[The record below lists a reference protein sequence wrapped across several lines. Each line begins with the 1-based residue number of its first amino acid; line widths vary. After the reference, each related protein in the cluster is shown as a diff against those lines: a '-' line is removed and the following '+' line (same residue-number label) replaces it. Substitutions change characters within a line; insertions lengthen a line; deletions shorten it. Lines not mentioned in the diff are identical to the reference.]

1 MPVTLF
7 ENPRASTNS
16 IVLEFGY
23 DDLDPVQWEIL
34 RTTGC
39 QSSCTTSTET
49 IAQSLDDANAL
60 PNLRN
65 TCREACLLEHTC
77 VACLVQKVRWVTV
90 RLFVSIGN
98 SGGGHVEIC
107 RVPGC
112 NAGKW
117 LINHPPTTIEG

>member
-77 VACLVQKVRWVTV
+77 VACLVQKVRCVTV
-90 RLFVSIGN
+90 RLFVFIGN
-98 SGGGHVEIC
+98 SGGA
-107 RVPGC
+107 RRD
-112 NAGKW
+112 
-117 LINHPPTTIEG
+117 L